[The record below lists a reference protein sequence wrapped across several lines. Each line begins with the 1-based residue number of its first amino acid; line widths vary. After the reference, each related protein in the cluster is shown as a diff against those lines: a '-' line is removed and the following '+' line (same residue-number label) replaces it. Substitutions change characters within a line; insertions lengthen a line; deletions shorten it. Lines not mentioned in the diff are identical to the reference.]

1 MPGRRP
7 TKHRDF
13 NFNKNTAPLEEEQ
26 EWNAARCLYLNQE
39 AKQFESPAII
49 REFTITTHGDN
60 HRHEIH
66 NAEGI
71 VSHTAPSCIQYAL
84 PMHSI
89 VVFRNKLS
97 RPQLPWGSTLPSYR

>member
-49 REFTITTHGDN
+49 REFT
-60 HRHEIH
+60 
-66 NAEGI
+66 
-71 VSHTAPSCIQYAL
+71 S
-84 PMHSI
+84 
-89 VVFRNKLS
+89 LS
-97 RPQLPWGSTLPSYR
+97 

>member
-49 REFTITTHGDN
+49 REFTSEEGDM
-60 HRHEIH
+60 EEKKK
-66 NAEGI
+66 EGGK
-71 VSHTAPSCIQYAL
+71 VWRAREEEKPSI
-84 PMHSI
+84 
-89 VVFRNKLS
+89 
-97 RPQLPWGSTLPSYR
+97 G